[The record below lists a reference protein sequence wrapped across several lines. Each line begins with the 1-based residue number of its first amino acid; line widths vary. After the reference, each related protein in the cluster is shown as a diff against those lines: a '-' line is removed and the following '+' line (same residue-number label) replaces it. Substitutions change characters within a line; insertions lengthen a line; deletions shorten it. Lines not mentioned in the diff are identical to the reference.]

1 MKDRAYEI
9 ATNYNYDGHQKTASL
24 VYKFFAKKTGWGISV
39 NEQLDNKLHKSLIE
53 KNQKNIW
60 DLKTIFGQHI

>member
-1 MKDRAYEI
+1 MRTISDKILKDRAYEI

-39 NEQLDNKLHKSLIE
+39 NEQLTEALHKAVI
-53 KNQKNIW
+53 KKF
-60 DLKTIFGQHI
+60 K